1 MKSICILFLVLF
13 PTSLLA
19 QTAYQKYLDSLGFAG
34 STTIFDSKHQKWI
47 YTDQQDALIA
57 TLPASTFKIPN
68 SLMALEFNALKNKEQ
83 LIRWDGK
90 KRFIEAWNHDTNL
103 EDAYKNSTVWFY
115 EEVARRIGKETY
127 RRILN
132 EMKYGNGLITEEYV
146 NFWLEGEF
154 AISPKEQ
161 IEFLIKLYHNSL
173 PFSDSTMNTVK
184 EIMIS
189 KHSDHQI
196 MRDKTGWATRT
207 GKEIGWHV
215 GYMETSDNVYFFA
228 TRLTKKE
235 DGETDQFLKARKE
248 ATNLLL
254 NSLMGITRP

>member
-1 MKSICILFLVLF
+1 MKPIWVLLLVFF
-13 PTSLLA
+13 PASLLA
-19 QTAYQKYLDSLGFAG
+19 QTAAQKYLDSLGFAG
-34 STTIFDSKHQKWI
+34 STTIFDFKNQKWI

-68 SLMALEFNALKNKEQ
+68 SLIALELKAVKNKEQ
-83 LIRWDGK
+83 LIQWDGK
-90 KRFIEAWNHDTNL
+90 KRSLESWNRDTNL
-103 EDAYKNSTVWFY
+103 EEAFKNSTVWFY
-115 EEVARRIGKETY
+115 EEVARRIGKKTY
-127 RRILN
+127 RRILK
-132 EMKYGNGLITEEYV
+132 EMKYGNGLITEECV

-161 IEFLIKLYHNSL
+161 IELLIKLYHNSL

-189 KHSDHQI
+189 KQSDHQI
-196 MRDKTGWATRT
+196 MRDKTGWVTRN

-215 GYMETSDNVYFFA
+215 GYLETSDNVYFFA

-235 DGETDQFLKARKE
+235 DGETNNFLKARKE

-254 NSLMGITRP
+254 NSLMGITKP

>member
-1 MKSICILFLVLF
+1 MKPICILLLVLF
-13 PTSLLA
+13 PASLLA

-34 STTIFDSKHQKWI
+34 STTIFDYKNQKWI

-68 SLMALEFNALKNKEQ
+68 SLIALELKAVTNKKQ

-90 KRFIEAWNHDTNL
+90 KRFIEAWNKDTNL
-103 EDAYKNSTVWFY
+103 EEAFKNSTVWFY
-115 EEVARRIGKETY
+115 EEVARRIGKKTY
-127 RRILN
+127 RRILK
-132 EMKYGNGLITEEYV
+132 EMKYGNGLITEECV

-154 AISPKEQ
+154 SISPKEQ
-161 IEFLIKLYHNSL
+161 IEFLIKLYHKSL

-189 KHSDHQI
+189 KQSDHQI
-196 MRDKTGWATRT
+196 MRDKTGWTT
-207 GKEIGWHV
+207 HNDLEIGWHV
-215 GYMETSDNVYFFA
+215 GYLETSDNVYFFA

-235 DGETDQFLKARKE
+235 DGETDQFLKSRKE

-254 NSLMGITRP
+254 NSLMANTRP